1 MADPIRPIDIDA
13 RRMQVEA
20 TRMRPPQMRPLGTE
34 SRSFQDVLAEAVSE
48 VKQLQNNADSTIKKV
63 VSGEIKDVSEAIV
76 AVQEAD
82 LAFQTMMTVRN
93 RVLTAYEEIIRMQI

>member
-13 RRMQVEA
+13 RRMQVDA
-20 TRMRPPQMRPLGTE
+20 TRMRPAQTRPLGTE
-34 SRSFQDVLAEAVSE
+34 RPSFQDVLAEAVSE
-48 VKQLQNNADSTIKKV
+48 VKQLQNNADTTIKKV